1 MHDSPST
8 HNAIERPPLVA
19 LRSAADLRLRA
30 RGGPF
35 SVRVHWPAITAP
47 GSPPP
52 AIVVLANPGGAGAID
67 PADDFLARQL
77 CAVLGAV
84 ALATPAGADPER
96 DAETLEW
103 AADHA
108 AELGAD
114 ATRLALAG
122 RGAAARAAVAVAD
135 RAVACG
141 WPPIAHLILLGDESA
156 PGRPDLDAARWALR

>member
-1 MHDSPST
+1 MG
-8 HNAIERPPLVA
+8 IR
-19 LRSAADLRLRA
+19 RAADLRLRA

-35 SVRVHWPAITAP
+35 SVRVHWPASTAP
-47 GSPPP
+47 GSLPP

-84 ALATPAGADPER
+84 SLAAPAGANPEC

-103 AADHA
+103 AAVHA

-114 ATRLALAG
+114 AARLALAG
-122 RGAAARAAVAVAD
+122 RDRAASAAAAVAE
-135 RAVACG
+135 RAVECG
-141 WPPIAHLILLGDESA
+141 WPPVAHLILLGDGR
-156 PGRPDLDAARWALR
+156 GRPDLEAARRALR

>member
-8 HNAIERPPLVA
+8 HSPIGPSVPLGIRHV
-19 LRSAADLRLRA
+19 ADLRLRA

-35 SVRVHWPAITAP
+35 SVRVHWPAGTAL

-52 AIVVLANPGGAGAID
+52 AIVVLANPGGASAID

-84 ALATPAGADPER
+84 ALTAPVAANPQC

-114 ATRLALAG
+114 AARLALAG
-122 RGAAARAAVAVAD
+122 RGTAATAATAVAE
-135 RAVACG
+135 RALECG
-141 WPPIAHLILLGDESA
+141 WPPVAHLILLEGD
-156 PGRPDLDAARWALR
+156 GDVPDLDLARAALR